1 MTTKR
6 IDIERFIV
14 ISPEPF
20 ERVVVRLEGAV
31 GHPDMRAFAGRVAAS
46 KTYADLERVVNGV
59 TGPSGFME
67 MARFDMGEV
76 LRKATGAGVPKIVRF
91 LIGNPLI
98 MKQMVVHVPDAA
110 SYAPVTVLVDQR
122 PDGVHLS
129 YDTMASALAPYG
141 SPEALKVA
149 RDLDAKVAAL
159 LAAAAAPSR
168 VVADPTIPR

>member
-6 IDIERFIV
+6 VDIERFIV
-14 ISPEPF
+14 ISSEPF
-20 ERVVVRLEGAV
+20 ERVVARLEEAV
-31 GHPDMRAFAGRVAAS
+31 GHPDMRAFAGCVAAS

-67 MARFDMGEV
+67 MGRFDMGEV

-110 SYAPVTVLVDQR
+110 SYAPVTVLVPR
-122 PDGVHLS
+122 GGKGPW
-129 YDTMASALAPYG
+129 AP
-141 SPEALKVA
+141 A
-149 RDLDAKVAAL
+149 
-159 LAAAAAPSR
+159 
-168 VVADPTIPR
+168 